1 MTHGVLH
8 LLHGRS
14 EAGFFVP
21 AAGHQRLDGP
31 GQISDQRR
39 PSSWKASQS
48 GQQSGPSSRVPT
60 PPGGPGRTGAGRLTS
75 VDGPHDA
82 EGGAADLVV
91 GLLAG
96 DDLPE
101 DDGPA
106 EHVALLTVVAA
117 CRGHSAVGSLHQ

>member
-1 MTHGVLH
+1 M
-8 LLHGRS
+8 
-14 EAGFFVP
+14 
-21 AAGHQRLDGP
+21 
-31 GQISDQRR
+31 
-39 PSSWKASQS
+39 QS
-48 GQQSGPSSRVPT
+48 GQESGPGPRSRVVT
-60 PPGGPGRTGAGRLTS
+60 PPGGAGRTSASCLTS

-106 EHVALLTVVAA
+106 EHVTLLTVVAA
-117 CRGHSAVGSLHQ
+117 CRGHSEVGSLHQ

>member
-1 MTHGVLH
+1 M
-8 LLHGRS
+8 
-14 EAGFFVP
+14 P
-21 AAGHQRLDGP
+21 P
-31 GQISDQRR
+31 
-39 PSSWKASQS
+39 
-48 GQQSGPSSRVPT
+48 
-60 PPGGPGRTGAGRLTS
+60 PPGGAGRFGCLTS

-106 EHVALLTVVAA
+106 EHVTLLAVVAA
-117 CRGHSAVGSLHQ
+117 CRGQDPVGSLRA